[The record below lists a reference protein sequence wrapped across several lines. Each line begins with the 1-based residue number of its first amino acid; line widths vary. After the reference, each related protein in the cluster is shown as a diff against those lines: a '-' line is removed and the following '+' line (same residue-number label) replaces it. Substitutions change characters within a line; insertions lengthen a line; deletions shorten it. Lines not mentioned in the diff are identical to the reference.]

1 MVCFM
6 LWVENNIM
14 HYYMPFQIKK
24 IGKKYKLWN
33 IKKKVYVKK
42 EFNSKETAV
51 SAGMNY
57 MKYRKEKPYL
67 KGNKILSK

>member
-1 MVCFM
+1 M
-6 LWVENNIM
+6 LLEENNIALL
-14 HYYMPFQIKK
+14 YMPFQINKVV
-24 IGKKYKLWN
+24 KKYKLWN

-51 SAGMNY
+51 SAGKNY
-57 MKYRKEKPYL
+57 MKYRNEKPYL